1 MAQQALLEAE
11 ARTAARELSRGQTP
25 EQREKEA
32 PGDIAAILVDAAV
45 HAGSLIDAV
54 CCRVGD
60 WLIWSTGQPH
70 PRMSAGNRGVTG
82 GVCGG
87 ISCPILHSIA
97 CGFSVPMFQRIDWEY
112 GRRVTWQNARGIS
125 YHSGS
130 R

>member
-60 WLIWSTGQPH
+60 WLIWSTANLIPECQPVTAGSQGASVEVF
-70 PRMSAGNRGVTG
+70 PVLFCTVSPVDSA
-82 GVCGG
+82 
-87 ISCPILHSIA
+87 CP
-97 CGFSVPMFQRIDWEY
+97 C
-112 GRRVTWQNARGIS
+112 
-125 YHSGS
+125 S
-130 R
+130 RE